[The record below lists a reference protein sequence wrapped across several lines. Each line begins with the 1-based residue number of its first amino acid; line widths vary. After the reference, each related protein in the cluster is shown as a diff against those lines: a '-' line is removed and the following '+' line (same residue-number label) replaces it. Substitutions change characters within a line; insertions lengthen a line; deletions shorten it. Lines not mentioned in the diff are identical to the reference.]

1 MSSRPNT
8 TGAIGGG
15 MGPSQFPRRSH
26 PRPINRIPERRL
38 WSYTRPKF
46 YIHDSSGSSQGGS
59 STQSSGGNSTTSDG
73 RRVHTASPYG
83 SFFVE
88 DMDIDDSPADGHGQ
102 TRGTAAAATD
112 LNNDNYNNRVTYQT
126 SSAQRRPP
134 SSRSQN
140 DYALYRRQR
149 SPTQPAP
156 CLFESTEA
164 TYVGMPQPGALPAPP
179 TSSSRPRRNFN
190 VPQERE
196 EEGTPSTLTAT
207 HRSQSN
213 QNRPAS
219 WNREYRNHSN
229 SPHNNSQAR
238 PAPREVLTG
247 TARLP
252 PPGSQAGSSPSNPD
266 RRAQQSRGVTRTA
279 WRK

>member
-1 MSSRPNT
+1 
-8 TGAIGGG
+8 

-59 STQSSGGNSTTSDG
+59 STQSSGGNSNTTSEG

-88 DMDIDDSPADGHGQ
+88 DMDVDDSPADSHGQ
-102 TRGTAAAATD
+102 TRGTAAAAAD
-112 LNNDNYNNRVTYQT
+112 LNDNYYNNRVIYQT
-126 SSAQRRPP
+126 SSAPRRPP
-134 SSRSQN
+134 SSQSQN

-149 SPTQPAP
+149 SPTRPAP

-196 EEGTPSTLTAT
+196 EEERTPSTLTAT
-207 HRSQSN
+207 ATHRSQSS
-213 QNRPAS
+213 QNRPNS

-266 RRAQQSRGVTRTA
+266 RRAQMSRGVARTA